1 MYILRSSGCTY
12 TDKII
17 SRTIWQG
24 NDDFLQQIQ
33 EKGTVNNEGYINIGT
48 HLGLSSQRGKFTP
61 YPSFFPP
68 VSRSFT
74 FARILD
80 TSTYSSSYGNRNR
93 RRRRTY
99 DDYFDDY

>member
-1 MYILRSSGCTY
+1 MYILRSGGCTD

-24 NDDFLQQIQ
+24 NDDFLQRIQ
-33 EKGTVNNEGYINIGT
+33 EKGTVNNEGYINIGS
-48 HLGLSSQRGKFTP
+48 HLGLTSQRGKFTP

-68 VSRSFT
+68 VSHAFT
-74 FARILD
+74 LHELD
-80 TSTYSSSYGNRNR
+80 TSTYSSSYGSRNR

-99 DDYFDDY
+99 DNYFDDY